1 MVMLSKGI
9 SVYKPSLIVII
20 RDGTNTRRVSMAL
33 RLVMYLNIF
42 VLFLSSPLMQFI
54 YSRISTCNN
63 LTSFT
68 APSDS
73 EI

>member
-33 RLVMYLNIF
+33 RLVMYLNIL

-54 YSRISTCNN
+54 YSRRSMYMN
-63 LTSFT
+63 LTSFA

-73 EI
+73 ET